1 MSAFQSEISPA
12 LLNLFET
19 LFSVQLTD
27 ETNRIRDVLSQLDS
41 QLFRSYTRPHAT
53 KIHSTIESGIFSP
66 TWAPPPS
73 PTQKSVADRDPSPY
87 VFTVLL
93 DLVIV
98 HTESSTTSAP
108 LTPRI
113 LRSLFESATTSL
125 IQTFQSD
132 KLPTISL
139 PQLMQ
144 ATLDVEF
151 MAQTLAAFTSDQA
164 SQIQTDI
171 YQVLDQKTDNAA
183 RVRLQD
189 ELGNLR
195 TVLKRLRDG
204 TKVQFACFRRAKRSN
219 TGRMPGQSGTGGSTE
234 EERGRR

>member
-1 MSAFQSEISPA
+1 MAAFQTEITPQ
-12 LLNLFET
+12 LLTLFET

-27 ETNRIRDVLSQLDS
+27 ETNRIRDVLSQLDA
-41 QLFRSYTRPHAT
+41 QLFRSYTKPHAT
-53 KIHSTIESGIFSP
+53 KIHNTIESGIFSP
-66 TWAPPPS
+66 NWAPAPDAR
-73 PTQKSVADRDPSPY
+73 KSVADRDPSPY

-113 LRSLFESATTSL
+113 LRALFESTTSSL
-125 IQTFQSD
+125 ITTFQSPN
-132 KLPTISL
+132 LSSISL

-151 MAQTLAAFTSDQA
+151 MAQTLASYTTEKA

-189 ELGNLR
+189 ELGSLR
-195 TVLKRLRDG
+195 VSLKRLREG
-204 TKVQFACFRRAKRSN
+204 TKVQFACFRRVKRG
-219 TGRMPGQSGTGGSTE
+219 TLAGGAPGQE
-234 EERGRR
+234 AEQRGR